1 MTFHLC
7 GDPNTFHGV
16 MNSTL
21 TPLLRKCAL
30 VFFNDILVYSTSLTE
45 HVDHLKQVLQ
55 LLDKDKWQV
64 KMSKCSF
71 AQRKIDYLVH
81 VISEQGVSTG
91 PLKIEA
97 IKAWPYLENVKHL
110 RSFLGLVGYYRKFVK
125 HFDIICRLLTVLPKK
140 QVVFI

>member
-1 MTFHLC
+1 
-7 GDPNTFHGV
+7 
-16 MNSTL
+16 
-21 TPLLRKCAL
+21 
-30 VFFNDILVYSTSLTE
+30 
-45 HVDHLKQVLQ
+45 
-55 LLDKDKWQV
+55 
-64 KMSKCSF
+64 MSKCSF
-71 AQRKIDYLVH
+71 AQRKIDYLGH
-81 VISEQGVSTG
+81 VISEQGVSTD